1 MNAHK
6 LTHYDLLATE
16 TVAFSAEGDAL
27 TILDQSRLPNEIVLL
42 DLTKPEE
49 IWEAIHTLQVRGAP
63 AIGVA
68 AAIGLAVTAAA
79 IPAQSFSEFWQEFQR
94 QKAYLATARPTA
106 VNLFWA
112 LDQMEQVVLAKQD
125 APVSQIKAALRDA
138 AETIKNQDIA
148 TCRAIGEHGFSLIQN
163 CRRLLTHCNAGQL
176 ATVKYGTALA
186 PVYIAK
192 ERGLTIEVFSD
203 ETRPLLQGAR
213 LTAFE
218 LTAAGIPTT
227 TLCDNMA
234 ASLMADGKIDAVLVG
249 ADRIAANGDTANK
262 IGTLGVAV
270 LAHHFRIPFYVCA
283 PTNTIDFRTLTGKDI
298 PIEERNAEEV
308 RSLWYQQP
316 MVPAAAKI
324 YNPAFDIT
332 PAELITAIITEK
344 GVCPP
349 QKVSRFKE
357 RSVQP

>member
-1 MNAHK
+1 MNQHI

-16 TVAFSAEGDAL
+16 TVAFSADGDAL

-42 DLTKPEE
+42 DLTTPEE
-49 IWEAIHTLQVRGAP
+49 IWKAIHTLQVRGAP

-68 AAIGLAVTAAA
+68 AAIGMAVTAAA
-79 IPAQSFSEFWQEFQR
+79 IPARDFAEFWREFQR
-94 QKAYLATARPTA
+94 QKNYLATARPTA

-112 LDQMEQVVLAKQD
+112 LEQMEQVVRTEQN
-125 APVSQIKAALRDA
+125 APVPQIKIALREA

-148 TCRAIGEHGFSLIQN
+148 TCRAIGEHGFPLIQN

-186 PVYIAK
+186 PIYIAK
-192 ERGLTIEVFSD
+192 ERGFTLEVFSD

-234 ASLMADGKIDAVLVG
+234 AGLMAEGKIDAVLVG

-270 LAHHFRIPFYVCA
+270 LARHFRVPFYVCA
-283 PTNTIDFRTLTGKDI
+283 PTNTIDFQTPTGEEI
-298 PIEERNAEEV
+298 PIEERSEAEV
-308 RSLWYQQP
+308 RSLWYRRP

-324 YNPAFDIT
+324 YNPAFDVT
-332 PAELITAIITEK
+332 PADLITAIITEK
-344 GVCPP
+344 GVFSPREL
-349 QKVSRFKE
+349 SRLTE
-357 RSVQP
+357 RRVTP

>member
-1 MNAHK
+1 MNLRT

-42 DLTKPEE
+42 DLTKPKE
-49 IWEAIHTLQVRGAP
+49 IWEAIHSLQVRGAP

-68 AAIGLAVTAAA
+68 AAIGIAVTAST
-79 IPAQSFSEFWQEFQR
+79 IPARNFSEFWQEFRR
-94 QKAYLATARPTA
+94 QKEYLATARPTA
-106 VNLFWA
+106 INLFWA
-112 LDQMEQVVLAKQD
+112 LEQMEQVVLTNQNV
-125 APVSQIKAALRDA
+125 PVSQIKAALREA

-148 TCRAIGEHGFSLIQN
+148 TCRAIGEHGFPLIQN

-186 PVYIAK
+186 PIYIAK
-192 ERGLTIEVFSD
+192 ERGLTMEVFSD

-234 ASLMADGKIDAVLVG
+234 AGLMADGKIDAVLVG

-270 LAHHFRIPFYVCA
+270 LAHHFHVPFYVCA
-283 PTNTIDFRTLTGKDI
+283 PTNTIDFQTPTGKEI
-298 PIEERNAEEV
+298 PIEERNETEV
-308 RSLWYQQP
+308 RSLWYRQP

-324 YNPAFDIT
+324 YNPAFDVT
-332 PAELITAIITEK
+332 PAELITAVITEK
-344 GVCPP
+344 GAYPP
-349 QKVSRFKE
+349 RALSRLPE
-357 RSVQP
+357 RSVLP